1 MTAVER
7 RKAIDKKT
15 ADEVKRVAILDE
27 LRALGRKKRSASIT
41 AQDALGAIRSAA
53 EKADRLGI
61 PMTEIAAAAGV
72 SYEVLRRNV
81 R

>member
-72 SYEVLRRNV
+72 SYEVLRRTV